1 MNINSKI
8 KYLKKNGY
16 IILENVFSNKSCEK
30 IIVELEKILKSR
42 IRKKKYI
49 GSKNTIVL
57 YNYFIE
63 NISLTKLI
71 YHPLVD
77 QFLTKLIDKDY
88 VLIST
93 AARNKKIFNLKDKK
107 FKDAKAS
114 GNKWH
119 TDNRYLAGQALK
131 PSINYF
137 VIVALDDFT
146 KDNGGTKFIPKSH
159 LNSKKI
165 IKDYKNF
172 SYLSAKKGSVIIMDS
187 NLLHLAGDATHK
199 RRWSIFNLY
208 SPWFVKPYFQFTKLI
223 NKNKISNKLRKILH
237 FNSIPPL
244 DYNKRTHTLVK

>member
-1 MNINSKI
+1 MNINSEI
-8 KYLKKNGY
+8 KSLKKNGY
-16 IILENVFSNKSCEK
+16 IVLQEVFSDKYCEN
-30 IIVELEKILKSR
+30 IIIKLEKILKDR
-42 IRKKKYI
+42 IKKNKYI

-63 NISLTKLI
+63 NISLAKLT

-77 QFLTKLIDKDY
+77 QLLKKLIDKDY
-88 VLIST
+88 VLISA
-93 AARNKKIFNLKDKK
+93 AARNKINFNLKNKK
-107 FKDAKAS
+107 FNNAKVS

-119 TDNRYLAGQALK
+119 TDNRYLGGDALK

-137 VIVALDDFT
+137 VIIALDDFT

-159 LNSKKI
+159 LNKKKI

-172 SYLSAKKGSVIIMDS
+172 SYLNAKKGSIIIMDS
-187 NLLHLAGDATHK
+187 NLLHVAGIPSEK

-208 SPWFVKPYFQFTKLI
+208 SPWFVKPYFQFTNLVDKKKLSS
-223 NKNKISNKLRKILH
+223 KVRKILH

-244 DYNKRTHTLVK
+244 DYNKRITTLIK